1 MPANPIQR
9 KTRNSFLLGMLIM
22 LIIAVAV
29 IAVLYF
35 TAFSD
40 MFQGTSSTGKGGSV
54 YTYKLIAPIK
64 SGEVIAANKVEKVK
78 LAISDIP
85 SDYIPNTIDFNAV
98 QFKSKLDLQAGTVLS
113 SSLLYENE
121 QLAASTRLVEFN
133 MLTLPS
139 TLRIG
144 DYIDVRFTM
153 PTGQNYI
160 VLSKKQV
167 VDLKNTTVSLH
178 LTEDEILMMS
188 SAIIESYVMKAS
200 NLQIIQ
206 YVEAGIQAS
215 STPTYAVNTDVY
227 QLIMSNYQKGINIE
241 DYGKI
246 NDSYNSNLR
255 SIIDQELGQYAG
267 YELTNIQE
275 GIEKEKETS
284 MELYLSGLES
294 Y

>member
-40 MFQGTSSTGKGGSV
+40 MFKGTSSTGKGGSV
-54 YTYKLIAPIK
+54 YTYKLITPIK
-64 SGEVIAANKVEKVK
+64 SGESIDASKIERVK
-78 LAISDIP
+78 LSISDIP
-85 SDYIPNTIDFNAV
+85 ADYIPDSINVTA
-98 QFKSKLDLQAGTVLS
+98 FKSKLNLQAGTVLS

-139 TLRIG
+139 TLRTG

-167 VDLKNTTVSLH
+167 VGLKNTTVSLH

-255 SIIDQELGQYAG
+255 SIIDQELGQYVG
-267 YELTNIQE
+267 SELTNIQE

-284 MELYLSGLES
+284 MELYLSGLEA

>member
-22 LIIAVAV
+22 LLIAIVIIA
-29 IAVLYF
+29 ILYF
-35 TAFSD
+35 TVFPD
-40 MFQGTSSTGKGGSV
+40 MFKGTSSTGKGGSV
-54 YTYKLIAPIK
+54 YVYRLTGAVK
-64 SGEVIAANKVEKVK
+64 SGEKIEANKLEKVK
-78 LAISDIP
+78 MAASDLP
-85 SDYIPNTIDFNAV
+85 TDYVPDTVNVTAY
-98 QFKSKLDLQAGTVLS
+98 KSKLNLQAGTILS

-121 QLAASTRLVEFN
+121 KLANSARLVEFN

-153 PTGQNYI
+153 PSGQNFI

-167 VDLKNTTVSLH
+167 MNLQNTTVSLY

-188 SAIIESYVMKAS
+188 AAIIESYIMKAS
-200 NLQIIQ
+200 NLQVIQ
-206 YVEAGIQAS
+206 YVEAGIQEA
-215 STPTYAVNTDVY
+215 STPTYSVNNEVY
-227 QLIMSNYQKGINIE
+227 QLIQSNAQKGINIE

-246 NDSYNSNLR
+246 NDSYNANLR
-255 SIIDQELGQYAG
+255 NIIDQELGQYVG
-267 YELTNIQE
+267 NEITNIQE
-275 GIEKEKETS
+275 GIDKEKETS
-284 MELYLSGLES
+284 MELYLSGLQG

>member
-22 LIIAVAV
+22 LLIAVAV

-35 TAFSD
+35 TIFSD
-40 MFQGTSSTGKGGSV
+40 MFSGTSSTGKGGTA
-54 YTYKLIAPIK
+54 YAYRLIAAVE
-64 SGEVIAANKVEKVK
+64 SGEKIEASKIEKVK
-78 LAISDIP
+78 IAVGDLPA
-85 SDYIPNTIDFNAV
+85 DYIPETINVTAY
-98 QFKSKLDLQAGTVLS
+98 KSKLNLQAGTILS

-121 QLAASTRLVEFN
+121 KIADSARLVEFN

-153 PTGQNYI
+153 PSGQNFI

-167 VDLKNTTVSLH
+167 MNLQDTTVSLY

-188 SAIIESYVMKAS
+188 AAIIESYVMKAS
-200 NLQIIQ
+200 NLQAIQ
-206 YVEAGIQAS
+206 YVEAGIQEA
-215 STPTYAVNTDVY
+215 STPTYAVNSDVY

-246 NDSYNSNLR
+246 NDSYNANLR

-267 YELTNIQE
+267 YELNNIQE

-284 MELYLSGLES
+284 MELYLSGLQG

>member
-1 MPANPIQR
+1 MATNPIQR

-22 LIIAVAV
+22 LMIAATLF
-29 IAVLYF
+29 AVLYF
-35 TAFSD
+35 TVFSE
-40 MFQGTSSTGKGGSV
+40 MFAGTSITGKGGSS
-54 YTYKLIAPIK
+54 YAYRLIGDVK
-64 SGEVIAANKVEKVK
+64 SGEKIGAEKVEVVK
-78 LAISDIP
+78 LYASEMP
-85 SDYIPNTIDFNAV
+85 ADFVSKDKNITGY
-98 QFKSKLDLQAGTVLS
+98 KSKLDLKAGTVLS
-113 SSLLYENE
+113 ESLIYEDE
-121 QLAASTRLVEFN
+121 PLANSARLVEFN

-153 PTGQNYI
+153 PSGQNYI

-167 VDLKNTTVSLH
+167 MNLRNTTVSLH

-206 YVEAGIQAS
+206 YVEAGMQEA
-215 STPTYAVNTDVY
+215 STPTYSVNNEVY
-227 QLIMSNYQKGINIE
+227 QLIMSNSQKGINIE

-246 NDSYNSNLR
+246 NDSYNASLR
-255 SIIDQELGQYAG
+255 AIIDQELGQYVG
-267 YELTNIQE
+267 FEITNIQE
-275 GIEKEKETS
+275 GIDKEKETS
-284 MELYLSGLES
+284 MELYLSGLEG